1 MDVAI
6 EFIDVTKSYPLYH
19 HIGSGL
25 KDLLFHPERIFQLLR
40 GKKYLAIENISFQV
54 KKGEAV
60 ALIGRN
66 GAGKST
72 SLGLV
77 AGVMK
82 PSKGKVITHGR
93 IASMLELG
101 GGFHP
106 ELTGRENIILNA
118 TLLGLRKKEV
128 LARLDRIIEF
138 SELGEFIDEPI
149 RVYSSGM
156 LAKLGFSV
164 ITQVEPDILIIDEVL
179 AVGDLAFQKKC
190 LETIKDF
197 KQRGVTILFVSHS
210 SSDVAKIC
218 DKVIWIENHNVKKI
232 GTASAILPQYR
243 AELIEETPEEARAEA
258 TAQNIQFTG
267 NGNKE
272 S

>member
-1 MDVAI
+1 MSVAI
-6 EFIDVTKSYPLYH
+6 EFKNVTKRYPLYH
-19 HIGSGL
+19 HIGSGIKEL
-25 KDLLFHPERIFQLLR
+25 IFNPRRALSLLSGRS
-40 GKKYLAIENISFQV
+40 YLAIEDISFQV
-54 KKGEAV
+54 KKGESV

-82 PSKGKVITHGR
+82 PSSGSVHVVGR
-93 IASMLELG
+93 VASMLELG

-106 ELTGRENIILNA
+106 ELTGRENIRLNA
-118 TLLGLRKKEV
+118 TLLGLRRKE
-128 LARLDRIIEF
+128 LKQRLDKIIEF

-164 ITQVEPDILIIDEVL
+164 ITQVDPDILIIDEVL
-179 AVGDLAFQKKC
+179 AVGDISFQRKC
-190 LETIKDF
+190 LETINEF
-197 KQRGVTILFVSHS
+197 KKKGVTILFVSHNLR
-210 SSDVAKIC
+210 DIEKIC
-218 DKVIWIENHNVKKI
+218 DRVIWIENHKMKVMGEAHSVI
-232 GTASAILPQYR
+232 AQYK
-243 AELIEETPEEARAEA
+243 EAM
-258 TAQNIQFTG
+258 
-267 NGNKE
+267 

>member
-1 MDVAI
+1 MSVAI
-6 EFIDVTKSYPLYH
+6 EFKNVTKRYPLYH
-19 HIGSGL
+19 HIGSGIKEL
-25 KDLLFHPERIFQLLR
+25 IFNPRRALSLLSGRS
-40 GKKYLAIENISFQV
+40 YLAIEDISFQV
-54 KKGEAV
+54 KKGESV

-82 PSKGKVITHGR
+82 PSSGSVHVVGR
-93 IASMLELG
+93 VASMLELG

-106 ELTGRENIILNA
+106 ELTGRENIRLNA
-118 TLLGLRKKEV
+118 TLLGLRRKE
-128 LARLDRIIEF
+128 LKQRLDKIIEF

-164 ITQVEPDILIIDEVL
+164 ITQVDPDILIIDEVL
-179 AVGDLAFQKKC
+179 AVGDISFQRKC
-190 LETIKDF
+190 LETINEF
-197 KQRGVTILFVSHS
+197 KKKGVTILFVSHNLR
-210 SSDVAKIC
+210 DIEKIC
-218 DKVIWIENHNVKKI
+218 DRVIWIENHKMKVMGEAHTVI
-232 GTASAILPQYR
+232 AQYK
-243 AELIEETPEEARAEA
+243 EAM
-258 TAQNIQFTG
+258 
-267 NGNKE
+267 